1 MSLSSSDG
9 NLMMSLNLDSI
20 ENEVLTAP
28 EDVYELAGGAAEV
41 PRVLAAARRA
51 AAWWRTLSVKERA
64 NWLLRFRR
72 ELVDRLDEIVAV
84 VGQEINK
91 PRFDAINEVMQCGL
105 LIGCHARRGPKILRS
120 RRLTPGLQWNKRAA
134 IHYRPLGVV
143 GCITPW
149 NYPVALPL
157 MSAVPALLAGNA
169 VILKPSRLALRT
181 ALYLQEAFNA
191 LGPPEPV
198 FQVLAGD
205 RATGVALAGSGVDK
219 LVFVGGSRGARAI
232 AQAAAARFTPLLL
245 ELGGNDPMIVAA
257 DADVER
263 RAGRRVGR
271 EFFNAGQS
279 CVAIERCYVDRT
291 IAEPFIERVVEIA
304 RGLSQGFSAVTA
316 PESLPGPDWD
326 HDLGPIRTAEHLAEV
341 RELLA
346 DAIAQGR
353 GGPLW
358 RRSGGRRR
366 PLFSADRAH
375 QRPPRDAYHAGGGVC
390 PAAAHHGGV
399 QHGRGDR
406 LGQRHPLRTF
416 GQHLDQESSPS
427 VATGPSSSI
436 PAAWPSTTAWCILA
450 SPRSRLAESARAD
463 LAASAAAKGSGSLRY
478 PVGGG
483 APLWHAASV
492 SLVPLPR
499 QAPLDGPHCPL
510 DVRLPIFAAL
520 AGINAAAKPRP
531 PTRRGFACRTTG
543 ICRRPNASPH
553 AKKVPLDNR
562 LFALRAEGGFAV
574 RHLRAVAHV
583 DEAEPGR
590 PGDLPRLQQ
599 GGNRRGRQV
608 RELVGRLE
616 TGKVQRIV
624 RAPSSPAA
632 SRTSAG
638 SSRACQCR

>member
-1 MSLSSSDG
+1 
-9 NLMMSLNLDSI
+9 MMSLNLDSI

-64 NWLLRFRR
+64 SWLLRFRR

-181 ALYLQEAFNA
+181 ALCLQEAFNA

-263 RAGRRVGR
+263 AAQAAAWGA
-271 EFFNAGQS
+271 FFNAGQS

-346 DAIAQGR
+346 DAIAQGAVVR
-353 GGPLW
+353 CGG
-358 RRSGGRRR
+358 
-366 PLFSADRAH
+366 A
-375 QRPPRDAYHAGGGVC
+375 
-390 PAAAHHGGV
+390 PAAADDHCFPPTVLTNVHHGMRIMREEVFAPLLPIMAVCNMDEAIALANDTPYGLSASIWTRNRRQAWRWAEQFHTGGV
-399 QHGRGDR
+399 AINDCLVHFGITEIPFGGVRQSGFGR
-406 LGQRHPLRTF
+406 
-416 GQHLDQESSPS
+416 
-427 VATGPSSSI
+427 
-436 PAAWPSTTAWCILA
+436 
-450 SPRSRLAESARAD
+450 
-463 LAASAAAKGSGSLRY
+463 
-478 PVGGG
+478 VGGREG
-483 APLWHAASV
+483 LWEFCATQSV
-492 SLVPLPR
+492 VEHR
-499 QAPLDGPHCPL
+499 FGM
-510 DVRLPIFAAL
+510 RLPFHWFPYRDKHRWMA
-520 AGINAAAKPRP
+520 
-531 PTRRGFACRTTG
+531 
-543 ICRRPNASPH
+543 
-553 AKKVPLDNR
+553 
-562 LFALRAEGGFAV
+562 
-574 RHLRAVAHV
+574 
-583 DEAEPGR
+583 
-590 PGDLPRLQQ
+590 
-599 GGNRRGRQV
+599 
-608 RELVGRLE
+608 
-616 TGKVQRIV
+616 RIA
-624 RAPSSPAA
+624 RWMFG
-632 SRTSAG
+632 SR
-638 SSRACQCR
+638 SSRR